1 MRLARITLR
10 EANAYVSAHH
20 RHHGQARGHKFS
32 LACYDDGGNLHG
44 VAIVGRP
51 VARMLDDGRTLEVT
65 RLCTDGYRNACSF
78 LYGAS
83 ARYAREAGYSRVVT
97 YILESENGASLKA
110 SGWKMDCVTKG
121 GSWSRPSRPRE
132 DKAPTC
138 RKVRYSRA
146 LKEGR

>member
-10 EANAYVSAHH
+10 DANAYVSAHH

-32 LACYDDGGNLHG
+32 LACLDDGGNLHG

-78 LYGAS
+78 LYGAA
-83 ARYAREAGYSRVVT
+83 ARLAREAGYSRIVT
-97 YILESENGASLKA
+97 YILETENGASLKA
-110 SGWKMDCVTKG
+110 SGWHMDCLTKG

-138 RKVRYSRA
+138 RKVRWSRTFG
-146 LKEGR
+146 EGG